1 MTIYPPSV
9 RIVEVGPRDGLQN
22 EKMSVPTAD
31 KIRFVNLLSESGLP
45 VIEAT
50 SFVSP
55 KSVPQ
60 LSDGDQVLRGISRKA
75 GVSYP
80 VLVPNLLGLERA
92 LAAGASEI
100 AIFTAA
106 SELFNQHNIN
116 ASIAESLL
124 RFEPVM
130 KRAKAELKLW
140 VRGYVSTCFRCPYE
154 LKEDPTKKIDPQKVF
169 DVVQKLIDMGVDE
182 ISLGDTI
189 GAAEPDDVARLLDI
203 LLKRFSVD
211 QLAVHFHDTYHFHER
226 TLKNVR
232 KALEMGIWIVD
243 SSAGGLGGCPYAP
256 GASGNLATEDLIHM
270 LHGMKIDTG
279 VDLAKVTDASRF
291 ISSVLRRPL
300 TSRYLQSGA

>member
-1 MTIYPPSV
+1 MTTYPPNV
-9 RIVEVGPRDGLQN
+9 KIVEVGPRDGLQN

-31 KIRFVNLLSESGLP
+31 KIHFVNLLSESGLS

-60 LSDGDQVLRGISRKA
+60 LADGDRVLRGISRKQ

-80 VLVPNLLGLERA
+80 VLVPNLIGLERA
-92 LAAGASEI
+92 LAAGAREI

-106 SELFNQHNIN
+106 SELFNQHNIH

-124 RFEPVM
+124 RFKPVM
-130 KRAKAELKLW
+130 KQAKDELKLW

-154 LKEDPTKKIDPQKVF
+154 LQADPTNKIDPHKVIE
-169 DVVQKLIDMGVDE
+169 VVQKLIDMGVDE

-189 GAAEPDDVARLLDI
+189 GAAEPDDVARLLEL
-203 LLKRFSVD
+203 LLKRFSPD
-211 QLAVHFHDTYHFHER
+211 QLAVHFHDTYHLHDR
-226 TLKNVR
+226 TLQNVR

-256 GASGNLATEDLIHM
+256 GASGNLATEDLLHM
-270 LHGMKIDTG
+270 LHDMKITTG
-279 VDLAKVTDASRF
+279 IDLTKVVAASRF
-291 ISSVLRRPL
+291 ISSVLQRPL
-300 TSRYLQSGA
+300 PSRYLQSLS